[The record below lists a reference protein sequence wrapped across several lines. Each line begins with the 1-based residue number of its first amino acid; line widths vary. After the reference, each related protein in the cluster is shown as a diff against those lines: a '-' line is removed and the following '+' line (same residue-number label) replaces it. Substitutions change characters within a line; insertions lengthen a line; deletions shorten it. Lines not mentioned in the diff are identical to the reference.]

1 MITST
6 RVNKLCKFKLMF
18 HGIKCTEI
26 EKKQPPLINSL
37 LIPLINLLYFDCCKL
52 SSVKDLYKSD
62 NDSHNQLWI
71 HDNNK

>member
-26 EKKQPPLINSL
+26 EKKTTTIDQQSL
-37 LIPLINLLYFDCCKL
+37 NPT
-52 SSVKDLYKSD
+52 YKPTVF
-62 NDSHNQLWI
+62 
-71 HDNNK
+71 